1 MNKILVWDFPLRF
14 FHWLLV
20 ICMVGSF
27 YTGFTGEMVWH
38 FRCGYAILTLILFRI
53 GWGFFGSTYARFN
66 SFLFKPS
73 EIFNYLRQFFN
84 KNPPNHY
91 VGHNPMGGISVIVL
105 LGLILIQV
113 ISGLFSTDDIA
124 SEGPLYILV
133 SNKMASF
140 FTTLHKT
147 NFKFLLLIMTVHI
160 SAVFFYLLYKKENL
174 IKPMITGYKT
184 TFETPYLKP
193 TKIWISSILWVLS
206 ICLVA
211 LIVNLPIVLKFLE

>member
-1 MNKILVWDFPLRF
+1 MNNILVWDFPLRF
-14 FHWLLV
+14 FHWLLALF
-20 ICMVGSF
+20 IIGSF

-38 FRCGYAILTLILFRI
+38 IRLGYAILTFIFFRI
-53 GWGFFGSTYARFN
+53 CWGFFGGTYARFN

-73 EIFNYLRQFFN
+73 EIFNYLKNFFN

-91 VGHNPMGGISVIVL
+91 VGHNPIGGLSVIML
-105 LGLILIQV
+105 LSLILIQV

-147 NFKFLLLIMTVHI
+147 NFKLLIPIILIHI
-160 SAVFFYLLYKKENL
+160 GAVYFYFLYKKQNL
-174 IKPMITGYKT
+174 ITPMITGYKT
-184 TFETPYLKP
+184 TFEIPHLKP
-193 TKIWISSILWVLS
+193 AKMWIASILWILS

-211 LIVNLPIVLKFLE
+211 LIVNLPIVLKFLK